1 MPEFLT
7 EPDQHAGA
15 LHPADAPGLVT
26 VAVRD
31 ARRWRQLHVHPD
43 QLTDVARLLR
53 GRSDCYLTPNRFTGP
68 RSVARLLH
76 LSTLWADLDYHRLPS
91 LSGLHPWHVRDQALR
106 LLAEAAIPAPGLAI
120 ATGRGLCLVWRHQP
134 VPRAALPRWRACQRR
149 ITDVLAGLGA
159 DPVATD
165 AARVLRLI
173 GTVNGHTGALVEAIS
188 PLWPAW
194 PFEELAGELLELGR
208 GELRSLAVARAARSA
223 RRGTL
228 PARPPS
234 TILTAGTYWE
244 AVLSDLQRL
253 RLHRWLGPLPSGHR
267 DAWMFL
273 AGVAASWLAPA
284 PVLRRELVVLAREC
298 ADWDEPEA
306 RARLSAVVAR
316 SYSAARG
323 ERIEW
328 EGRQVDPRYRFRAET
343 ILRWLSIEP
352 EEMRA
357 AGLRVLVDVDRRRE
371 IAAERERR
379 SANATGRTKATREAY
394 LSAAADRRA
403 RARELRGQGLSWGQV
418 GEVLGLNAH
427 AARMLASRGSDSDRT
442 SP

>member
-31 ARRWRQLHVHPD
+31 VRHWRQLHVHPD
-43 QLTDVARLLR
+43 QLADVARLLR

-120 ATGRGLCLVWRHQP
+120 ATGRGLCLIWRHRP

-149 ITDVLAGLGA
+149 ITEVLASLGA
-159 DPVATD
+159 DPLATD

-173 GTVNGHTGALVEAIS
+173 GTVNGRSGALVEAIS

-194 PFEELAGELLELGR
+194 PFEELAGELLEVGR
-208 GELRSLAVARAARSA
+208 GELRSLVVARAARQAA
-223 RRGTL
+223 R
-228 PARPPS
+228 PAARPPS
-234 TILTAGTYWE
+234 TVLTAGTYWE
-244 AVLSDLQRL
+244 TVLTDLQRL
-253 RLHRWLGPLPSGHR
+253 RVHRWLGPLPPGHR

-306 RARLSAVVAR
+306 RARLSAVMAR

-328 EGRQVDPRYRFRAET
+328 QGRQVDPRYRFRAET

-352 EEMRA
+352 DEMRA

-371 IAAERERR
+371 LAAERERR
-379 SANATGRTKATREAY
+379 SAHASGRTKVSRAAY
-394 LSAAADRRA
+394 LTAAADRRV
-403 RARELRGQGLSWGQV
+403 RACELRSQGLSWAQV

-427 AARMLASRGSDSDRT
+427 AARMLASRAAPQGRT